1 MVHLP
6 VHLQDHEALL
16 REYIA
21 DRAVDGIPYPSGQ
34 DRVPVLRHQHHVV
47 LQEETAETAVA
58 VRIVRLPFLLIRT
71 YVRFLLYIHLLQ
83 WYNYTMK

>member
-6 VHLQDHEALL
+6 VHLEDHEPFL
-16 REYIA
+16 RKYIA

-47 LQEETAETAVA
+47 LQEETAVA
-58 VRIVRLPFLLIRT
+58 VRVVGLTLLFLVHMFVFSFTSIC
-71 YVRFLLYIHLLQ
+71 FSGIIIP
-83 WYNYTMK
+83 

>member
-6 VHLQDHEALL
+6 VHLKDHEALL

-21 DRAVDGIPYPSGQ
+21 DRAVDDIPYPSGQ
-34 DRVPVLRHQHHVV
+34 YRVPVLRHQHHVV
-47 LQEETAETAVA
+47 LQEETAVA
-58 VRIVRLPFLLIRT
+58 VRIVRLPFFFSRT